1 MSECGYIAG
10 GYDKNKCYPV
20 KLHQK
25 VFHTALSLI
34 KSKKLIFALKKCYID
49 ISTPKNV
56 LLIYFLRL
64 VRLREFCATDTEMLL
79 TFLQSIE
86 KNHSFT
92 QVKSLYLL

>member
-34 KSKKLIFALKKCYID
+34 KSKKTNICIKKIYID

-56 LLIYFLRL
+56 LPYSYI
-64 VRLREFCATDTEMLL
+64 
-79 TFLQSIE
+79 S
-86 KNHSFT
+86 
-92 QVKSLYLL
+92 

>member
-34 KSKKLIFALKKCYID
+34 KSKKLIFALKKFI
-49 ISTPKNV
+49 
-56 LLIYFLRL
+56 
-64 VRLREFCATDTEMLL
+64 
-79 TFLQSIE
+79 
-86 KNHSFT
+86 
-92 QVKSLYLL
+92 